1 VRFVDCEQNSAKWI
15 SARTGRITASRICD
29 LMATLK
35 RGGEA
40 ASRRD
45 YRAELIAERLTGKAE
60 SRHVSK
66 EMRYGREQEPFA
78 RTAYEI
84 RSENIVD
91 QVGFVFHP
99 RLDFSG
105 ASPDGLICENGGVEL
120 KCPKTTTHLA
130 YMAAGT
136 VPKEYED
143 QLLWNMACSERE
155 WWDFVSFDPRL
166 PEKLRLFIV
175 RMPRDEAR
183 IGEIEREVMTLNNEI
198 DTVCEQLGVTANL
211 GPIGAFTE
219 SGFSRQDLNAEMVKV
234 EETSRPTELRELL
247 SKEMYVEAALI

>member
-15 SARTGRITASRICD
+15 WARTGRITASRICD
-29 LMATLK
+29 VMATLK

-60 SRHVSK
+60 NRYVSK
-66 EMRYGREQEPFA
+66 EMRYGSEQEPFA

-84 RSENIVD
+84 RTENIVD

-105 ASPDGLICENGGVEL
+105 ASPDGLIREDGGLEL

-130 YMAAGT
+130 YVAAGT

-143 QLLWNMACSERE
+143 QMLWNMACTERE

-183 IGEIEREVMTLNNEI
+183 MGEIEREVMRLNHEI
-198 DTVCEQLGVTANL
+198 DTICEQLGVMPNL
-211 GPIGAFTE
+211 DPIEAFTE
-219 SGFSRQDLNAEMVKV
+219 NGPSKQDLNPEAVQV
-234 EETSRPTELRELL
+234 EETSRPTELTELV
-247 SKEMYVEAALI
+247 SKEMYVEAGRI

>member
-15 SARTGRITASRICD
+15 WARTGRITASRICD

-45 YRAELIAERLTGKAE
+45 YRAELIAECLTGNAE
-60 SRHVSK
+60 NRYVSK

-84 RSENIVD
+84 KTGNIVD

-99 RLDFSG
+99 RLAFSG
-105 ASPDGLICENGGVEL
+105 ASPDGLIREDGGLEL

-136 VPKEYED
+136 VPKEYES
-143 QLLWNMACSERE
+143 QMLWNMACAERE
-155 WWDFVSFDPRL
+155 WWDFASFDARL

-175 RMPRDEAR
+175 RMPRDEVR
-183 IGEIEREVMTLNNEI
+183 IGEIEREVMALKDEI
-198 DTVCEQLGVTANL
+198 DTICEQLGVVPNL
-211 GPIGAFTE
+211 APIEAFTQNGP
-219 SGFSRQDLNAEMVKV
+219 SKRDLNPETVQV
-234 EETSRPTELRELL
+234 EETFRTAELTELV
-247 SKEMYVEAALI
+247 SMEMYVESARN

>member
-1 VRFVDCEQNSAKWI
+1 MRFVDCEQNSAKWI
-15 SARTGRITASRICD
+15 WARTGRITASRICD

-60 SRHVSK
+60 TRYVSK

-84 RSENIVD
+84 RTENIVD

-105 ASPDGLICENGGVEL
+105 ASPDGLIREDGGLEL

-130 YMAAGT
+130 YMAAGI
-136 VPKEYED
+136 VPKEYEY
-143 QLLWNMACSERE
+143 QMLWNMACAERE
-155 WWDFVSFDPRL
+155 WWDFASFDARL

-198 DTVCEQLGVTANL
+198 DIICGQLGVIANL
-211 GPIGAFTE
+211 DPIEPFTE
-219 SGFSRQDLNAEMVKV
+219 SGPSKQDLTSETVQV
-234 EETSRPTELRELL
+234 EETSSPTESRELV
-247 SKEMYVEAALI
+247 SKEMYVEAGRI

>member
-15 SARTGRITASRICD
+15 WARTGRITASRICD
-29 LMATLK
+29 VMATLK

-45 YRAELIAERLTGKAE
+45 YRAELIAERLTGTTE
-60 SRHVSK
+60 NRYVSK
-66 EMRYGREQEPFA
+66 EMRYGSEQEPFA

-84 RSENIVD
+84 RTGNIVD

-105 ASPDGLICENGGVEL
+105 ASPDGLICEDGGIEF

-130 YMAAGT
+130 YMAAGI
-136 VPKEYED
+136 VPKEYEY
-143 QLLWNMACSERE
+143 QMLWNIACAERE
-155 WWDFVSFDPRL
+155 WWDFASFDARL

-175 RMPRDEAR
+175 RMLRDDAR
-183 IGEIEREVMTLNNEI
+183 IGEMEREVMTLNNEI
-198 DTVCEQLGVTANL
+198 DTLCEQLGVMANL
-211 GPIGAFTE
+211 DPIEAFAKSE
-219 SGFSRQDLNAEMVKV
+219 PSKRELNLETLQAE
-234 EETSRPTELRELL
+234 EIFRPTELRELV
-247 SKEMYVEAALI
+247 SKDMYVEPRPI